1 MTEEAKRC
9 VNALQNNIRNG
20 FYLIGNSE
28 FSMSCKDLI
37 DLIES
42 LSTENEMLNAAIGQL
57 GAIECERDML
67 EHVLEQVTR
76 ERDALLNELRG
87 ECNLCTHWQECLDGV
102 YSGVR
107 VDDSC
112 WEWKGVEVEG

>member
-1 MTEEAKRC
+1 MNEEARLVESFGYSINAAQELQKKSKECAYSAEFLYSQLRHA
-9 VNALQNNIRNG
+9 VNV
-20 FYLIGNSE
+20 
-28 FSMSCKDLI
+28 
-37 DLIES
+37 IES
-42 LSTENEMLNAAIGQL
+42 LSKQ
-57 GAIECERDML
+57 
-67 EHVLEQVTR
+67 LEQVTR

-112 WEWKGVEVEG
+112 WEWKGVEVEE

>member
-1 MTEEAKRC
+1 MTEEAKRLVELLRDEDNC
-9 VNALQNNIRNG
+9 NVLDYIDDAA
-20 FYLIGNSE
+20 
-28 FSMSCKDLI
+28 

-42 LSTENEMLNAAIGQL
+42 LSAT
-57 GAIECERDML
+57 
-67 EHVLEQVTR
+67 LEQVTK

-87 ECNLCTHWQECLDGV
+87 ECNLCTHWQECLSGV

-112 WEWKGVEVEG
+112 WEWKGVEVE